1 MTDISAET
9 AGLDT
14 VRLDEL
20 ARLAALAASY
30 WRSIELAADRGDT
43 VTIGVHVKQVT
54 RVTREVLTLIS
65 TLGSAEVQP

>member
-1 MTDISAET
+1 MTDVSAET
-9 AGLDT
+9 SGLDT

-43 VTIGVHVKQVT
+43 LTVGVHCKQVA

>member
-1 MTDISAET
+1 MTDVSAET

-20 ARLAALAASY
+20 ARLAALASSY

-43 VTIGVHVKQVT
+43 LTIGVHCKQVVA
-54 RVTREVLTLIS
+54 VTREALTILSI
-65 TLGSAEVQP
+65 LGSAEVQP